1 MYEEN
6 SSQGVFFICIC
17 IEKQEVLCT
26 SLVYMYISA
35 YIVILY
41 HQMSA
46 TDVPINSLIGEFGIL
61 SETKVLKQFGKSF
74 VLRLSMK

>member
-1 MYEEN
+1 MYQEN
-6 SSQGVFFICIC
+6 SYQGVFFICIC

-46 TDVPINSLIGEFGIL
+46 TDVPIVSSEIL
-61 SETKVLKQFGKSF
+61 VFCLK
-74 VLRLSMK
+74 LRFDINLANLLFCIYR